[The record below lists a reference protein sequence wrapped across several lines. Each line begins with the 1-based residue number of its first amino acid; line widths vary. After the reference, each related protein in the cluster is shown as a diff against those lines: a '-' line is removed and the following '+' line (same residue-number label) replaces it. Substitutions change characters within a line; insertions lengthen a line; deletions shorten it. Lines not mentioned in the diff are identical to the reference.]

1 MTARHPIEGNI
12 LSQTPEAWGAFQ
24 RLYGILWSHGTV
36 EHATKEVA
44 RIRNA
49 RLTDC
54 GL

>member
-12 LSQTPEAWGAFQ
+12 LSELPDVWRAFE
-24 RLYGILWSHGTV
+24 RLYGTLWSHGTV
-36 EHATKEVA
+36 DHATKEVA
-44 RIRNA
+44 RLRNA